1 MNPKISLVTLG
12 VADVQRAKQFYR
24 DGLGLPL
31 EVDEAEVGMF
41 RMEGA
46 WLAVYDAEALA
57 AETGRP
63 SGGPHG
69 GFSLAHNVGTRTEVD
84 AVIAAAVAAGGA
96 VVTPARDTNWGG
108 YAGYFADPDGFLW
121 EVAWNPGM
129 DLT

>member
-1 MNPKISLVTLG
+1 
-12 VADVQRAKQFYR
+12 
-24 DGLGLPL
+24 
-31 EVDEAEVGMF
+31 MF

-96 VVTPARDTNWGG
+96 VVTPARDTNWAG
-108 YAGYFADPDGFLW
+108 YAGYFSDPDGFLW
-121 EVAWNPGM
+121 EDAWNPGM
-129 DLT
+129 ALT